1 MNLASIYPQSTKAL
15 ILAHDCLGT
24 SNGKTAH
31 GILQYG
37 EIFTIGGVVDRK
49 QAGLTVGEVM
59 PRLDKVTKVPI
70 YNSVKEALEKED
82 VRALLLGVALPGGVL
97 PASWREELK
106 AALLNGVDIIS
117 GLHLFLSED
126 PEFKELAEQK
136 GCRIIDLRRPPEN
149 LRVSS
154 LGVRKTSAKVVLTMG
169 TDCVVGKRTS
179 ASVLYQNAKEMG
191 KNPAFLATGQTGLM
205 LGCDEGAVID
215 RIPADFVAGQVE
227 KMVLDLH
234 QRGKEI
240 IFVEGQGA
248 LLHPCYAGV
257 TLSLLH
263 GADPQAVVLI
273 HDPERLQRDG
283 FEEDKMDIPGWQIER
298 ELIEK
303 LSRARVLALG
313 TWGQQKKD
321 ILLEEADIPVF
332 DLTQKEEA
340 RSLIKLL
347 DQFFQEVE

>member
-1 MNLASIYPQSTKAL
+1 MNLTSIYPQETKAL
-15 ILAHDCLGT
+15 ILAHECLGT

-37 EIFTIGGVVDRK
+37 EIFSIAGVVDRSK
-49 QAGLTVGEVM
+49 AGLKVGDVV
-59 PRLDKVTKVPI
+59 PRLDKAAQVPVFS
-70 YNSVKEALEKED
+70 SVQAALEQEKAQ
-82 VRALLLGVALPGGVL
+82 VLLLGVALPGGVL
-97 PASWREELK
+97 PESWREELK
-106 AALLNGVDIIS
+106 SALLSGLDIIS

-126 PEFKELAEQK
+126 PEFKELAAQK
-136 GCRIIDLRRPPEN
+136 RCRIIDLRRPPEK
-149 LRVSS
+149 LQVST

-169 TDCVVGKRTS
+169 TDCVIGKRTS
-179 ASVLYQNAKEMG
+179 ASVLYQQAKALG

-215 RIPADFVAGQVE
+215 RIPADFVSGQVE
-227 KMVLDLH
+227 KMVLNLH
-234 QRGKEI
+234 NRGKEL

-263 GADPQAVVLI
+263 GADPQAVILI

-303 LSRARVLALG
+303 LSRAKVVALA
-313 TWGQQKKD
+313 TWGKQKKVT
-321 ILLEEADIPVF
+321 LTQEADIPVF
-332 DLTQKEEA
+332 DLTRQEEA
-340 RSLIKLL
+340 ENLLGLL
-347 DQFFQEVE
+347 DRFFEEGK

>member
-1 MNLASIYPQSTKAL
+1 MNLTNIYPQGTKAL
-15 ILAHDCLGT
+15 ILAHECLGT

-31 GILQYG
+31 GIMQYG
-37 EIFTIGGVVDRK
+37 EIFSIQGVVDRSK
-49 QAGLTVGEVM
+49 AGLKVGEVI
-59 PRLDKVTKVPI
+59 PRLDKAAQVPV
-70 YNSVKEALEKED
+70 YSSVQEALEQEEAQ
-82 VRALLLGVALPGGVL
+82 VLLLGVALPGGVL
-97 PASWREELK
+97 PESWREELK
-106 AALLNGVDIIS
+106 GALIRGLDIIS

-126 PEFKELAEQK
+126 PEFKELAAEK
-136 GCRIIDLRRPPEN
+136 GCRITDLRRPPDK
-149 LRVSS
+149 LQVSS
-154 LGVRKTSAKVVLTMG
+154 LGVRKTSGKVVLTMG
-169 TDCVVGKRTS
+169 TDCVIGKRTA
-179 ASVLYQNAKEMG
+179 ASVLYQQAKELG

-215 RIPADFVAGQVE
+215 RIPADFVSGQVE

-234 QRGKEI
+234 KRGKEI

-283 FEEDKMDIPGWQIER
+283 FEDDKMDIPGWQIER

-303 LSRARVLALG
+303 LSRAKVVGLG
-313 TWGQQKKD
+313 TWGEQKKA
-321 ILLEEADIPVF
+321 ILAKEADIPVF
-332 DLTQKEEA
+332 DLTKQEEA
-340 RSLIKLL
+340 GALINLL
-347 DQFFQEVE
+347 DQFFKGGK

>member
-1 MNLASIYPQSTKAL
+1 MNLTSIYPQGTKAL
-15 ILAHDCLGT
+15 ILAHECLGT

-37 EIFTIGGVVDRK
+37 EIFSIVGVVDRSK
-49 QAGLTVGEVM
+49 VGLKVGEIV
-59 PRLDKVTKVPI
+59 PRLEKAAQVPVFS
-70 YNSVKEALEKED
+70 SVQDALKQEQAR
-82 VRALLLGVALPGGVL
+82 VLLLGVALPGGVL
-97 PASWREELK
+97 PESWREELK
-106 AALLNGVDIIS
+106 GALLNGLDIIS

-126 PEFKELAEQK
+126 PEFKGLAAEK
-136 GCRIIDLRRPPEN
+136 GGRIIDLRRPPEK
-149 LRVSS
+149 LQVST
-154 LGVRKTSAKVVLTMG
+154 LGVRKSSAKVVLTMG
-169 TDCVVGKRTS
+169 TDCVIGKRTS
-179 ASVLYQNAKEMG
+179 ASILYQQAKELG

-215 RIPADFVAGQVE
+215 RIPADFVSGQVE

-234 QRGKEI
+234 NRGKEI

-263 GADPQAVVLI
+263 GADPQAVLLI

-303 LSRARVLALG
+303 LSRAKVVALG
-313 TWGQQKKD
+313 TWGEQKKT
-321 ILLEEADIPVF
+321 ILAQEADIPVF
-332 DLTQKEEA
+332 DLTKQEETKSVLA
-340 RSLIKLL
+340 LL
-347 DQFFQEVE
+347 DQFFGEGK